1 MFVRSM
7 MMMSLLMTQ
16 VADPVGGGGGGG
28 GAAPPLP
35 PAAAPPTPS
44 TAHLAGEAARLA
56 AVQPPVLTT
65 HQTHGA
71 QALEAAEQRAR
82 AAEAREAQ
90 LRQQQAAQQTD
101 LQRLQSSVDLLTR
114 SQQEAQTR
122 AYQAD
127 LARYRIE
134 VITAYQGQI
143 IEDMVS
149 GSTPQEI
156 TTSAQRAHQEFVRI
170 VTATQQVER
179 ARLAPPG
186 GTPAM
191 PAPPVPVVQAP
202 AYVPPM
208 GAAGGFPTPVA
219 APGMAGQQQGP
230 NVQQLTSEQAVRSGQ
245 YAQHRQAIMS
255 QMMGGQTPSVQQPQF
270 GQYAPPV
277 PPQFHGVP
285 HTNLPG
291 GVVQPNPGPQGVV
304 AQHPGQQFAPPIP
317 TAAQQAQGQ
326 QSAGDA
332 MAAIARVR
340 AGTSPAAADPAVRQ
354 VIGGP
359 TAPGS
364 AQVAFNNRFAPTPPE
379 GSGG

>member
-16 VADPVGGGGGGG
+16 AADPVGGGGGGG

-291 GVVQPNPGPQGVV
+291 GCC
-304 AQHPGQQFAPPIP
+304 
-317 TAAQQAQGQ
+317 AAEPRSTGRGGAASGSTIRSSDPDRGAT
-326 QSAGDA
+326 SAGS
-332 MAAIARVR
+332 
-340 AGTSPAAADPAVRQ
+340 TEC
-354 VIGGP
+354 GGCD
-359 TAPGS
+359 GGDCES
-364 AQVAFNNRFAPTPPE
+364 SGGDFS
-379 GSGG
+379 GSGGPRGSTGDRGTDGTGFSTGSVQQSFCTDTTGR